1 MLWYIMK
8 MKNLNKIKELEGICL
23 SELFPGIE
31 VEENFTISIA
41 QEYLTLQIEEMHDAI
56 FCHSIGDTSI
66 ISVNG
71 EIYIVAKWDT
81 NGVDLD
87 FKRESFPAIG
97 LLGAILAT
105 INHVRGHNGEEESED
120 YGTI

>member
-1 MLWYIMK
+1 MLWCVMK

-31 VEENFTISIA
+31 VEENFTISKA
-41 QEYLTLQIEEMHDAI
+41 QEFLTLQIEEMHDAI

-71 EIYIVAKWDT
+71 EIYIEAKWDMI
-81 NGVDLD
+81 GVMLD
-87 FKRESFPAIG
+87 IKKEQFPCMG
-97 LLGAILAT
+97 LI
-105 INHVRGHNGEEESED
+105 
-120 YGTI
+120 GTILTTIKILRGDDTDG

>member
-1 MLWYIMK
+1 MLWCVMK
-8 MKNLNKIKELEGICL
+8 MKYLNNLPEVEGMSL
-23 SELFPGIE
+23 SHLFPGIE
-31 VEENFTISIA
+31 VEENFTISNA
-41 QEYLTLQIEEMHDAI
+41 QEFLTLQIEEMHDAI
-56 FCHSIGDTSI
+56 HCHSIGDTSI

-71 EIYIVAKWDT
+71 EIYIIAKWDM

-87 FKRESFPAIG
+87 FQKESFPAIG

-105 INHVRGHNGEEESED
+105 VNHIRGHNGEEESED

>member
-1 MLWYIMK
+1 MLLYVMK
-8 MKNLNKIKELEGICL
+8 MKYSNNLPEIEVMSL
-23 SELFPGIE
+23 SQLFHGIE
-31 VEENFTISIA
+31 VEENFTISTA
-41 QEYLTLQIEEMHDAI
+41 QEFLTLQIEEMHDAI
-56 FCHSIGDTSI
+56 HCHSIGDTSI

-71 EIYIVAKWDT
+71 EIYIIAKWDI

-87 FKRESFPAIG
+87 FQKESFPAIG

-105 INHVRGHNGEEESED
+105 VNYVRGHTGDEESED

>member
-1 MLWYIMK
+1 MK
-8 MKNLNKIKELEGICL
+8 YKNTIPEVEGISL

-31 VEENFTISIA
+31 VEESFTISKA
-41 QEYLTLQIEEMHDAI
+41 QEYLTLQIEHMHDAI
-56 FCHSIGDTSI
+56 HCHSIGDTSI

-87 FKRESFPAIG
+87 FQTEAFPAIG
-97 LLGAILAT
+97 LLGSILAT
-105 INHVRGHNGEEESED
+105 VNHIRGHNGEEESED